1 MSGKLSFILSMIIFG
16 AVGVFAKY
24 IKLPSSEIAFWMSLV
39 GSCFL
44 LLIFLAKKE
53 RFTKTTILQNKWPLI
68 LSSFALCGNWI
79 FLFQAYKETTI
90 ANAALSYYF
99 APVIVI
105 CLSPIVLKEKI
116 LLRKIFYVCVALVG
130 LYFIVQSQT
139 TETSEHYIGI
149 VYGLIA
155 ACFYTIVTFTNKY
168 IRGLKEH
175 DNTIIQLALA
185 ALFLALYLLGTKGF
199 QVMQIDIKSISLLI
213 ALGIV
218 HAGIGFYLFF
228 LGMRHLKGQS
238 IAILSYIDPLT
249 SIVISTMIIGEK
261 MATLQI
267 LGAILLL
274 GATLLSEIDKTK
286 LISQQ

>member
-1 MSGKLSFILSMIIFG
+1 
-16 AVGVFAKY
+16 
-24 IKLPSSEIAFWMSLV
+24 MSLI
-39 GSCFL
+39 GSVFL
-44 LLIFLAKKE
+44 LLVFLSKKE
-53 RFTKTTILQNKWPLI
+53 RFTKTTILQNKWPLV

-99 APVIVI
+99 APVLVI
-105 CLSPIVLKEKI
+105 CLSPIILKEKI
-116 LLRKIFYVCVALVG
+116 ILKKIFYVCVALVG

-139 TETSEHYIGI
+139 TETNEHYIGI

-155 ACFYTIVTFTNKY
+155 ACFYAVVTFTNKY
-168 IRGLKEH
+168 IRGLKEP

-185 ALFLALYLLGTKGF
+185 ALFLALYLFGTNGF

-228 LGMRHLKGQS
+228 FGMRHLKGQS

-249 SIVISTMIIGEK
+249 SLVISTMIIGEK
-261 MATLQI
+261 MAPLQI

-274 GATLLSEIDKTK
+274 GATFLSELDKTK
-286 LISQQ
+286 TISQQ

>member
-1 MSGKLSFILSMIIFG
+1 
-16 AVGVFAKY
+16 
-24 IKLPSSEIAFWMSLV
+24 MSLI
-39 GSCFL
+39 GSVFL
-44 LLIFLAKKE
+44 LLMFLSKKE
-53 RFTKTTILQNKWPLI
+53 RFTKTTILQNKWPLV

-99 APVIVI
+99 APVLVI
-105 CLSPIVLKEKI
+105 CLSPIILKEKI
-116 LLRKIFYVCVALVG
+116 YARKIFYVCVALVG

-139 TETSEHYIGI
+139 TETSEHFIGI

-155 ACFYTIVTFTNKY
+155 ACFYTVVTFTNKY
-168 IRGLKEH
+168 IRGLKER

-185 ALFLALYLLGTKGF
+185 ALFLALYLLGTNGF
-199 QVMQIDIKSISLLI
+199 QVMRIDIKSISLLI

-228 LGMRHLKGQS
+228 LGMRHLEGHS

-249 SIVISTMIIGEK
+249 SLVISTMIIGEK
-261 MATLQI
+261 MTTLQI

-274 GATLLSEIDKTK
+274 GATFLSEIDKTK